1 MAFAIYI
8 VVIMYGQSI
17 MTSVQEEKRDRIVE
31 LIVSSVRARDL
42 LVGKV
47 LGIGAAGVLQMLI
60 WVAAAALLL
69 SMLDAG
75 ATRIGASGSVAILR
89 QAAAR
94 TAAGG

>member
-1 MAFAIYI
+1 M
-8 VVIMYGQSI
+8 
-17 MTSVQEEKRDRIVE
+17 
-31 LIVSSVRARDL
+31 
-42 LVGKV
+42 
-47 LGIGAAGVLQMLI
+47 
-60 WVAAAALLL
+60 L